1 MSVFNATIMNVQI
14 NFREYIRK
22 TLSLWE
28 NKLEFVGKKPCAC
41 IIKPLRLHSNSL
53 ICGSNYI
60 ICTTNLIICAH
71 DLFNLHHK
79 LKNSSA
85 LTTKFI
91 YV

>member
-1 MSVFNATIMNVQI
+1 MKN
-14 NFREYIRK
+14 
-22 TLSLWE
+22 
-28 NKLEFVGKKPCAC
+28 LEFVWKKPCVY
-41 IIKPLRLHSNSL
+41 IRKPLRLHSNSL

-85 LTTKFI
+85 LATKFI